1 VEDGRLDVLVDTT
14 ARAEGDEVTIEF
26 EAGGHTSRF
35 TETVEDS
42 RIRFRHRLPGEQ
54 RAARGGIM
62 EIHYEGNERVQ
73 PVEIRLRAAGRRS
86 DLERTLLSLEG
97 GELVAR
103 GVTSRQA
110 KGLVRL
116 RLSYIGSDGA
126 PGVWEGRARIER
138 DGGWSTSE
146 RLPEEARGGGYLVIE
161 FTGYRERDI
170 RGERIAKELLD
181 GQVFDTSADR

>member
-1 VEDGRLDVLVDTT
+1 VEDGRLDVLMDTT

-73 PVEIRLRAAGRRS
+73 PVEIRLRAARHRA
-86 DLERTLLSLEG
+86 DLQRTHLSLRDG
-97 GELVAR
+97 VLTAR
-103 GVTSRQA
+103 GKTSSRA
-110 KGLVRL
+110 RGLTRL
-116 RLSYIGSDGA
+116 RLTYGRPDGTV
-126 PGVWEGRARIER
+126 GEWHGRARIGAE
-138 DGGWSTSE
+138 GQW
-146 RLPEEARGGGYLVIE
+146 RLTEELPPQARQGGYLTIQY
-161 FTGYRERDI
+161 TGYLPRRI
-170 RGERIAKELLD
+170 RGEQIAKQVLA
-181 GQVFDTSADR
+181 GQVFN